1 MAAYRRVYDSR
12 HLQADC
18 QEPGSAPEPYAR
30 QSSMRYPF
38 IEMNSLRGL
47 SDLDVVSTYRRRF
60 PNFVRRGGAG
70 GGRDV
75 PRPRRQHRSA
85 PLPRNPRP
93 SVTGGAGC
101 GGGAAVARC
110 RSVSRRAMAQQWA
123 GQSPGTPDCTDPE
136 SQARGRNF
144 NTRLYFTTKCE
155 RKNRTETGLD

>member
-30 QSSMRYPF
+30 QSSMGYPF
-38 IEMNSLRGL
+38 IEMNSLHGL

-60 PNFVRRGGAG
+60 PNFVRPGGAG

-85 PLPRNPRP
+85 PLPPEPAAVGERRGGVRRRRCGRP
-93 SVTGGAGC
+93 VSVGQSAGN
-101 GGGAAVARC
+101 GAAVGWAESRDS
-110 RSVSRRAMAQQWA
+110 RLQGPRVSGTRAK
-123 GQSPGTPDCTDPE
+123 
-136 SQARGRNF
+136 
-144 NTRLYFTTKCE
+144 L
-155 RKNRTETGLD
+155 